1 MSNHYDNPSYI
12 YIFLLISLFMTGHEV
27 PIVLVGNKSD
37 LDEERKVDADLIDTT
52 RSEVMNNI
60 PYVETS
66 AKLNTNVKK
75 LFHELLLQARGD
87 GNNLKKNRTLIRRL
101 GSFGSLPNIS
111 KLKRKPSGEGSPVKH
126 GNGGGGGGLGGD
138 GNNKNSNNNNGIT
151 CNDDGVD
158 LDIVRPK
165 SNVHHQLS
173 LEESGKV
180 KPDPACIIS

>member
-1 MSNHYDNPSYI
+1 MSFQLFSIDN
-12 YIFLLISLFMTGHEV
+12 LIHFFELGQEV
-27 PIVLVGNKSD
+27 PIVLVGNKCD
-37 LDEERKVDADLIDTT
+37 LDEDRKVDVDLVDTT

-87 GNNLKKNRTLIRRL
+87 GHNLKKNRTLIRRL

-111 KLKRKPSGEGSPVKH
+111 KLKRKPSGEGSPVKSNNNNNNNS
-126 GNGGGGGGLGGD
+126 NG
-138 GNNKNSNNNNGIT
+138 SVNNNNGIGIK
-151 CNDDGVD
+151 NGLAVHGKDNSLD
-158 LDIVRPK
+158 LDVVRPK

-173 LEESGKV
+173 LEESGKL
-180 KPDPACIIS
+180 KQDPACIIS